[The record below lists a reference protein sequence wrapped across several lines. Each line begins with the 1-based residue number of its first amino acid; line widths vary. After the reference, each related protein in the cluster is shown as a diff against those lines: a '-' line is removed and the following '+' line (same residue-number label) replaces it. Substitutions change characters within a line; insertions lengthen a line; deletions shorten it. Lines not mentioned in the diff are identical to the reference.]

1 MSTQIP
7 SSEPWVTI
15 DQAAFHLGV
24 SKSFL
29 FKRCSTERIPHGKVG
44 RNLRFRLSE
53 LDAWATGR

>member
-15 DQAAFHLGV
+15 DQAADHLGV

-29 FKRCSTERIPHGKVG
+29 FKRCAARDIPHAKVG
-44 RNLRFRLSE
+44 RGLRFRLSE
-53 LDAWATGR
+53 LDVWATGR